1 MMNDDDFIPEV
12 SNDAILS
19 SDLEKEENI
28 PIVAEVV
35 KNSNPSRNLATEK
48 GNFAGDQCDFFAKT
62 KLGLAKHKVSL
73 HGAPNKKDKKRARD
87 LGTDSSHL
95 QKEIPQIVEGNSADP
110 PPSKKQKSKPV
121 PGVASVSVDSVLPI
135 STEGSQPPPP
145 PDFETESKMKQDALT
160 KLKMLET
167 KFGKRVGYKCG
178 LNMDSPLS
186 KIEAEKKLVMEMIQG
201 KCGVECMYNGLMVC
215 AKGLEAA
222 TQVKHVKPFID
233 LEDYPTTLSEHKDE
247 LFSALDELLTAHPEL
262 AAFVKPEIKL
272 ALIMSTAAIST
283 ASANKQKKNE
293 KLSKTTLSEASS
305 PKV

>member
-1 MMNDDDFIPEV
+1 
-12 SNDAILS
+12 
-19 SDLEKEENI
+19 
-28 PIVAEVV
+28 
-35 KNSNPSRNLATEK
+35 
-48 GNFAGDQCDFFAKT
+48 
-62 KLGLAKHKVSL
+62 
-73 HGAPNKKDKKRARD
+73 
-87 LGTDSSHL
+87 
-95 QKEIPQIVEGNSADP
+95 
-110 PPSKKQKSKPV
+110 
-121 PGVASVSVDSVLPI
+121 
-135 STEGSQPPPP
+135 
-145 PDFETESKMKQDALT
+145 MKQDALT

-167 KFGKRVGYKCG
+167 KFGKRVGYKCS
-178 LNMDSPLS
+178 LTMDSPLA

-233 LEDYPTTLSEHKDE
+233 LEDYPATLSEHKDE
-247 LFSALDELLTAHPEL
+247 LISALDELLTAHPEL

-293 KLSKTTLSEASS
+293 KLSKPTLSEASS